1 MVDKVYEENKILRK
15 KSSEVNDLRNQLNQ
29 LKQNNAALKSKIKA
43 IMKAKSAI
51 LSSFDSAEET
61 LE

>member
-15 KSSEVNDLRNQLNQ
+15 KASEVNDLRNQ